1 MKKLTKILSF
11 ALLAVS
17 AFMLAACGAKTEAP
31 ATKAPVATTTKAPV
45 VTTKAPVVTTKAPTT
60 VAPTT
65 TVKPVEYYE
74 NALLKGDFENL
85 VTPRKNLTSTDGFI
99 ANWGNFTDG
108 IAEIVVEADGNH
120 AIKLQP
126 KSDEK
131 TDAIITGEFG
141 PGVVQAGE
149 YKVQA
154 SVKVGSAFAGSIVYG
169 AFKGSDPWVP
179 GWKTPIDLTSYEL
192 STDTWTT
199 IEANYTLTEG
209 YEAAW
214 VNFDFGYVTTAA
226 GDNSYILVD
235 NITVLKKG
243 EGDTWT
249 KADTNTNNG
258 FEGFDKELIL
268 DVSGWKAGS
277 FIYVEGDSLENSLP
291 QIEGNT
297 VMKIYGTNQ
306 KTVKFNLA
314 AGGTIVLP
322 DDYKVTMKVKL
333 GEAATNVSRIEFLF
347 FGDPRPVLE
356 TEATQFDLTN
366 LTDDGWATIDA
377 YFTVTER
384 TTSAWVNMY
393 FMVDLNNDEIQSTDN
408 YILID
413 DVEICQ
419 AK

>member
-1 MKKLTKILSF
+1 MKKTTKILSF
-11 ALLAVS
+11 ALLAVC
-17 AFMLAACGAKTEAP
+17 AFMLAACGKTQAP
-31 ATKAPVATTTKAPV
+31 TPTTKAPVATTTKAPTQAP
-45 VTTKAPVVTTKAPTT
+45 TTTTQAPATTT
-60 VAPTT
+60 VAPT

-74 NALLKGDFENL
+74 NGLLKGDFENL

-99 ANWGNFTDG
+99 ANWGNFTEG

-131 TDAIITGEFG
+131 PDAIITGEFG

-154 SVKVGSAFAGSIVYG
+154 SVKVSSAFAGSIVYG

-192 STDTWTT
+192 SADTWTT
-199 IEANYTLTEG
+199 IEANYTLAEG

-277 FIYVEGDSLENSLP
+277 FIYVEADSLENSLP

-314 AGGTIVLP
+314 AGGAIVLP
-322 DDYKVTMKVKL
+322 GDYKVTMKVKL
-333 GEAATNVSRIEFLF
+333 GSAATNVSSISFLF

-356 TEATQFDLTN
+356 TEATSFDLTN
-366 LTDDGWATIDA
+366 LTQDGWATIDA

-393 FMVDLNNDEIQSTDN
+393 FMVELNNDTIQSTEN

-413 DVEICQ
+413 DVQICQ